1 MDNERFVLSA
11 HGSAGKREN
20 FVFTIPRNIIL
31 CTYSGLNV
39 CGYYENWSPTAVCI
53 GTYLSR
59 PVIGRFTGGQTFPNF
74 YLWADGDIE
83 SNRSRDGTKTF
94 HSGVKRCSDGRI
106 VINIDDM
113 PCIANLTEKCRYRTT
128 LDEIVNRISLI
139 QFQEATLRGGAA
151 IAEIH
156 LLICLGDVHPG
167 VMAIMAAQSSGRHCS
182 GSGPGCARMG
192 GGRHRKSRKKQ
203 QRKKNRSRSKKPHK

>member
-31 CTYSGLNV
+31 CTYSSLNV
-39 CGYYENWSPTAVCI
+39 CGYYENWSPTAVCN

-74 YLWADGDIE
+74 YLWADGDRE
-83 SNRSRDGTKTF
+83 SNRSLPPKKKTF
-94 HSGVKRCSDGRI
+94 NSGVKRCSGGEI
-106 VINIDDM
+106 VRDIDAM
-113 PCIANLTEKCRYRTT
+113 PCIANLTQECRYRTT
-128 LDEIVNRISLI
+128 LHDIVEEISLI
-139 QFQEATLRGGAA
+139 QFQEATLRGGTA

-182 GSGPGCARMG
+182 GSGPGCAMM
-192 GGRHRKSRKKQ
+192 GGRHRKSRKRQ